1 MRKATALA
9 GVATLGI
16 SGLLS
21 IPSAESAAPPS
32 AQHCVGSFSG
42 GAQQCFATFTEAIST
57 ATHGAVTTAPAQ
69 VPDAAG
75 KAALDRQVQ
84 QTVAAQTRALGNK
97 SGRDAAAGEVIQ
109 GTFFDNRDFG
119 GDSFTVTGAGLCDGS
134 DGVINY
140 EFTFPGDWFNRISSV
155 QPWASCKIWL
165 YPDAN
170 LTGDRDGPF
179 TANTG
184 WIGQFMDDRTDSVG
198 FS

>member
-16 SGLLS
+16 SGLLAV
-21 IPSAESAAPPS
+21 PSAEAAPPS
-32 AQHCVGSFSG
+32 ARHCVGSFSS

-57 ATHGAVTTAPAQ
+57 ATRGAVTSAPAE

-75 KAALDRQVQ
+75 KAALHRRLAESGAV
-84 QTVAAQTRALGNK
+84 GNK

-119 GDSFTVTGAGLCDGS
+119 GSSFTVTGAGLCDGS

-165 YPDAN
+165 YPDAD

-184 WIGQFMDDRTDSVG
+184 WVGEFMDDRTDSVG